1 MTHCGH
7 AIKALG
13 GASREFNPERRR
25 KRRAIVTEGFAHSA
39 RLRDSGV
46 PKDEEKMPEQRK
58 LVAIL
63 AADVVGFSRLTAAD
77 EDRTLA
83 RLRALRSDLIDP
95 AIAVHNGR
103 VVKRTGDG
111 ALVEFRSV
119 VDAVRCA
126 IEVQNAMI
134 ERNAGLP
141 AARRIE
147 FRIGIHLGDVV
158 EESDGDLMGDGVN
171 IASRLE
177 SVAAPGAICLSEDA
191 YRQVKARLDLSVSDL
206 GQTQLKNIAEP
217 LRVYSLTVG
226 GASKAKPAPQAEPI
240 AEKPSI
246 AVLPFT
252 NMSGDPE
259 QEYFV
264 DGMVED
270 IIAALSRFNQLFVI
284 ARSSIFTYKGRAVDV
299 RQVARD
305 LGVRYVLEGG
315 VRKSGSRLRITGQL
329 IDATTGA
336 HLWADRFDGGVEDV
350 FDLQDRITESVVGAI
365 EPTLRKAEIERAR
378 RKPVENLDA
387 YDLYLRALPH
397 VYSMRPDQNL
407 RGLHL
412 LNKAI
417 ELEPTYAPALAHA
430 AWSLEQR
437 ITRGW
442 PPTGVDDRGTAIA
455 LARRAAAAGS
465 DDAVALVCAG
475 FVLVMVAR
483 DYGTGLDA
491 VRRAVERNPGAGF
504 VNFLAGTAL
513 VFGGDPERALAL
525 LDRAMALG
533 PLDPSFFMYLVVA
546 GWAHL
551 FSGRPARALELAER
565 SVAIYPDWDSAYWLL
580 IPAYAQLDRLS
591 EARAA
596 LAKFLLLA
604 PEMTITK
611 LRQLLP
617 FREPALLE
625 MTLDGLRSAG
635 LPD

>member
-1 MTHCGH
+1 M
-7 AIKALG
+7 A
-13 GASREFNPERRR
+13 
-25 KRRAIVTEGFAHSA
+25 
-39 RLRDSGV
+39 
-46 PKDEEKMPEQRK
+46 EQRK

-63 AADVVGFSRLTAAD
+63 AADVVGFSRLTGAD

-95 AIAVHNGR
+95 TIAVHNGR

-141 AARRIE
+141 PERRIE

-191 YRQVKARLDLSVSDL
+191 YRQVKARLDLLVSDL

-217 LRVYSLTVG
+217 LRIYSLAVG
-226 GASKAKPAPQAEPI
+226 VAAKTRPATQAESVPLI
-240 AEKPSI
+240 APAATTRLPDKPSI

-270 IIAALSRFNQLFVI
+270 IITALSRFNQLFVI
-284 ARSSIFTYKGRAVDV
+284 ARNSTFTYKGRAVDV
-299 RQVARD
+299 RHVAKE

-329 IDATTGA
+329 IDAATGA
-336 HLWADRFDGGVEDV
+336 HLWADRFDGSLDDV
-350 FDLQDRITESVVGAI
+350 FDLQDKITASVVGAI
-365 EPTLRKAEIERAR
+365 EPTMRKAEIERAH

-387 YDLYLRALPH
+387 YDLYLRALSH
-397 VYSMRPDQNL
+397 VYAMRPDENL
-407 RGLHL
+407 LGISL
-412 LNKAI
+412 LDKAV
-417 ELEPTYAPALAHA
+417 EFEPTYAPALAHA
-430 AWSLEQR
+430 AWCYEQR
-437 ITRGW
+437 NTRGW
-442 PPTGVDDRGTAIA
+442 PPAGADDAGNAVA
-455 LARRAAAAGS
+455 LARRALAAGS
-465 DDAVALVCAG
+465 DDAVAVVLAG

-483 DYGTGLDA
+483 DYRTGLDA
-491 VRRAVERNPGAGF
+491 VRRALERNPGSGF
-504 VNFLAGTAL
+504 VNFMAGTAL
-513 VFGGDPERALAL
+513 LFAGDPRDSLAL
-525 LDRAMALG
+525 MERAMALG
-533 PLDPSFFMYLVVA
+533 PLDPSFYMYLMAA
-546 GWAHL
+546 GWAQL
-551 FSGRPARALELAER
+551 FSGHPAEALELAER
-565 SVAIYPDWDSAYWLL
+565 SVSLNPDWDSSYWGL
-580 IPAYAQLDRLS
+580 IPAYVQLDRLP

-596 LAKFLLLA
+596 LSKFLSLA
-604 PEMTITK
+604 PGVTVSG
-611 LRQLLP
+611 LRKLLP
-617 FREPALLE
+617 IRNQASLE
-625 MTLDGLRSAG
+625 LVLDGLRRAG

>member
-1 MTHCGH
+1 MTE
-7 AIKALG
+7 
-13 GASREFNPERRR
+13 S
-25 KRRAIVTEGFAHSA
+25 
-39 RLRDSGV
+39 
-46 PKDEEKMPEQRK
+46 RK
-58 LVAIL
+58 LAAIL
-63 AADVVGFSRLTAAD
+63 AADVVGFSRLAGAD

-95 AIAVHNGR
+95 TIAVHKGR

-141 AARRIE
+141 PERRIE

-177 SVAAPGAICLSEDA
+177 GVAVPGAICLSEDA
-191 YRQVKARLDLSVSDL
+191 YRQVRARLDLAVSDL
-206 GQTQLKNIAEP
+206 GETNLKNIAEP
-217 LRVYSLTVG
+217 MRVYSLQVG
-226 GASKAKPAPQAEPI
+226 GAARAKPAIEVPAPEQPAEGP
-240 AEKPSI
+240 ALPSKPSI

-270 IIAALSRFNQLFVI
+270 IITALSRFNQLFVI
-284 ARSSIFTYKGRAVDV
+284 ARNSTFTYKGRAVDV
-299 RQVARD
+299 RQVAKD

-315 VRKSGSRLRITGQL
+315 VRKAGNRLRITGQL
-329 IDATTGA
+329 IDAATGA
-336 HLWADRFDGGVEDV
+336 HLWADRFDGGLDDV
-350 FDLQDRITESVVGAI
+350 FDLQDRITASVVGAI
-365 EPTLRKAEIERAR
+365 EPTMRKAEIERAR
-378 RKPVENLDA
+378 RKPIENLDA

-397 VYSMRPDQNL
+397 VYAMRPDENL
-407 RGLHL
+407 LGIEL

-417 ELEPTYAPALAHA
+417 ALEPGYAPALANG
-430 AWSLEQR
+430 AWCHEQR
-437 ITRGW
+437 CTRGW
-442 PPTGVDDRGTAIA
+442 PAASADDAATAIA
-455 LARRAAAAGS
+455 LARRTLAAGS
-465 DDAVALVCAG
+465 DDAAAMVLAG

-483 DYGTGLDA
+483 DYRAGLDA
-491 VRRAVERNPGAGF
+491 VRRALERNPGSGF
-504 VNFLAGTAL
+504 VNFMAATAL
-513 VFGGDPERALAL
+513 LFGGDPEESLTL
-525 LDRAMALG
+525 GERAMVLS
-533 PLDPSFFMYLVVA
+533 PLDPSFYMHVLVA

-565 SVAIYPDWDSAYWLL
+565 SAALNPDWDSTYWVLV
-580 IPAYAQLDRLS
+580 PALVQLARLP
-591 EARAA
+591 EARVA
-596 LAKFLLLA
+596 LGKYLSLA
-604 PEMTITK
+604 PGMTASGLQK
-611 LRQLLP
+611 LLP
-617 FREPALLE
+617 LRSQACLE
-625 MTLDGLRSAG
+625 MTLDGLRKAG